1 MGSGSCCGRNLSE
14 KPAPIKLRRAAK
26 RPNNVN
32 TSGFRI
38 KPAARVVRND
48 GADGNRAQKSQIAC
62 YKASRIEAKTG
73 IAMSETLEA
82 SAAAPTTENPLLKAW
97 QTPFETPPF
106 TEIEPAH
113 FMPAFEQAFADH
125 ASEIAAIT
133 HDPAAPDFANTIT
146 ALERSGKLLSKVSAV
161 FYDLVSAHS
170 NPALLEID
178 KEVSLRMARHWN
190 PIMMN
195 AVLFGRIVA
204 LRDNRATLGLTPEQ
218 TRLLER
224 TYTRFHRSG
233 AGLDETAKARMAEIN
248 ERLAHLGTA
257 FSHHLLGDEQDWFME
272 LGEAD
277 RDGLPDS
284 FVAAARAAAEE
295 RGMAGKA
302 VITLSR
308 SFVEPFLKSS
318 TRRDLRE
325 KLFKAFVARG
335 DNGNANDN
343 NETIVEI
350 LALREESAKLLGFPT
365 FAAYRLEDSMA
376 KTPEAV
382 RGLLERVWKPAR
394 ARALAD
400 RDALQALVA
409 EEGGNFALAPWDWR
423 YYAEKLRQIRA
434 NFDDA
439 AIKPYLVLDH
449 MIEAAFDCASRLFGL
464 SFAERRDIPV
474 WHPDVRVWEVKDA
487 AGAHKALF
495 YGDYFARPSKR
506 SGAWMT
512 SLRDQQKLDGAV
524 APLIVN
530 VCNFSKGAEGQPSLL
545 SPDDARTLFH
555 EFGHGLH
562 GMLSNVTY
570 PSLSGT
576 SVFTD
581 FVELPSQL
589 YEHWQEQPQVLRQF
603 ARHYQTG
610 EPLPDDL
617 LKRFIAARKFNQ
629 GFATVEF
636 VSSALI
642 DLEFHTQP
650 ASASR
655 DVRGFERQELEKIG
669 MPAEISLRHRPTQ
682 FGHIF
687 AGDHYASG
695 YYSYMWSEV
704 MDADAFGAFEEAGD
718 IFDSGVAKRLHDDIY
733 SSGGSRDPEHAYIA
747 FRGREP
753 EPEALLR
760 RRGLVETPEAA

>member
-1 MGSGSCCGRNLSE
+1 
-14 KPAPIKLRRAAK
+14 
-26 RPNNVN
+26 
-32 TSGFRI
+32 
-38 KPAARVVRND
+38 
-48 GADGNRAQKSQIAC
+48 
-62 YKASRIEAKTG
+62 
-73 IAMSETLEA
+73 MSETLA
-82 SAAAPTTENPLLKAW
+82 TTALSNAQDNPLLRPW

-106 TEIEPAH
+106 DEIRPEH
-113 FMPAFEQAFADH
+113 FLPAFEQAFADH
-125 ASEIAAIT
+125 SAEVTAIT
-133 HDPAAPDFANTIT
+133 HDPATPDFANTIT
-146 ALERSGKLLSKVSAV
+146 ALERSGKLLSKVSSV

-170 NPALLEID
+170 NPEILAID
-178 KEVSLRMARHWN
+178 KEVSPRMARHWN

-195 AVLFGRIVA
+195 AVLFGRIA
-204 LRDNRATLGLTPEQ
+204 MLHENRKDLGLTGEEM
-218 TRLLER
+218 RLLER
-224 TYTRFHRSG
+224 TYTRFHRAG
-233 AGLDETAKARMAEIN
+233 AGLDESAKARMAEMN
-248 ERLAHLGTA
+248 ERLAHLGTG
-257 FSHHLLGDEQDWFME
+257 FSHHLLGDEQEWFME
-272 LGEAD
+272 LGEED
-277 RDGLPDS
+277 LSGLPDS
-284 FVAAARAAAEE
+284 FVASAKAAAEE

-302 VITLSR
+302 IVTLAR
-308 SFVEPFLKSS
+308 SAVETFLKTSA
-318 TRRDLRE
+318 RRDLRE
-325 KLFKAFVARG
+325 KVFKAFAARG

-350 LALREESAKLLGFPT
+350 LALREESARILGFPT
-365 FAAYRLEDSMA
+365 YAAYRLEDSMA

-394 ARALAD
+394 ERALAD
-400 RDALQALVA
+400 RDALQGLIA
-409 EEGGNFALAPWDWR
+409 EEGGNFTLAPWDWR
-423 YYAEKLRQIRA
+423 YYAEKLRQAKA

-449 MIEAAFDCASRLFGL
+449 MIEAAFDCATRLFGIT
-464 SFAERRDIPV
+464 FTERKDIPV
-474 WHPDVRVWEVKDA
+474 WHPDVRVWEVMDRDRN
-487 AGAHKALF
+487 HKALF

-512 SLRDQQKLDGAV
+512 SLRDQQKLDGAI
-524 APLIVN
+524 APLIIN
-530 VCNFSKGAEGQPSLL
+530 VCNFAKGADGAPSLL

-555 EFGHGLH
+555 ELGHGLH

-589 YEHWQEQPQVLRQF
+589 YEHWQERPEVLQRF

-617 LKRFIAARKFNQ
+617 LQRFLAARKFNQ

-636 VSSALI
+636 VSSALL

-655 DVRGFERQELEKIG
+655 DVRAFEQAELEKIG
-669 MPAEISLRHRPTQ
+669 MPAEIVLRHRPTQ

-687 AGDHYASG
+687 SGDYYASG

-718 IFDSGVAKRLHDDIY
+718 IFDPATAKRLHDDIY
-733 SSGGSRDPEHAYIA
+733 SSGGSRDPEEAYIA

-753 EPEALLR
+753 EPDALLR
-760 RRGLVETPEAA
+760 RRGLLETPEAA

>member
-1 MGSGSCCGRNLSE
+1 
-14 KPAPIKLRRAAK
+14 
-26 RPNNVN
+26 
-32 TSGFRI
+32 
-38 KPAARVVRND
+38 
-48 GADGNRAQKSQIAC
+48 
-62 YKASRIEAKTG
+62 
-73 IAMSETLEA
+73 MSESMET
-82 SAAAPTTENPLLKAW
+82 AALSQAQANPLLQAW

-106 TEIEPAH
+106 AEIAPEH
-113 FMPAFEQAFADH
+113 FLPAFEQAFADH
-125 ASEIAAIT
+125 AAEISAIER
-133 HDPAAPDFANTIT
+133 DPAAPDFANTIT
-146 ALERSGKLLSKVSAV
+146 ALERSGKLLTRVSAV

-178 KEVSLRMARHWN
+178 KEVSLRMARHWS

-195 AVLFGRIVA
+195 AALFGRIA
-204 LRDNRATLGLTPEQ
+204 RLHDTRATLGLSGEQ
-218 TRLLER
+218 LRLLER
-224 TYTRFHRSG
+224 TYTRFHRAG
-233 AGLDETAKARMAEIN
+233 AGLDESPSSGWPRSTSGWPISAPPSATICSATSRTGSWNSARPIA
-248 ERLAHLGTA
+248 AA
-257 FSHHLLGDEQDWFME
+257 C
-272 LGEAD
+272 
-277 RDGLPDS
+277 PDS
-284 FVAAARAAAEE
+284 FVASARAAAEE

-302 VITLSR
+302 IMTLSR

-325 KLFKAFVARG
+325 KVFRAFTARG

-343 NETIVEI
+343 NATIVEI
-350 LALREESAKLLGFPT
+350 LELREETAKLLGFAT
-365 FAAYRLEDSMA
+365 FAAYRLENSMA
-376 KTPEAV
+376 RTPEAV

-423 YYAEKLRQIRA
+423 YYAEKLRQVRA

-439 AIKPYLVLDH
+439 AIKPYLSLDH
-449 MIEAAFDCASRLFGL
+449 MIEAAFDCATRLFGL
-464 SFAERRDIPV
+464 SFVERRDIPV

-487 AGAHKALF
+487 AGRHKALF

-512 SLRDQQKLDGAV
+512 SLRDQQKLDGEI
-524 APLIVN
+524 APLIIN
-530 VCNFSKGAEGQPSLL
+530 VCNFSRGANGEPSLL

-650 ASASR
+650 AAASR
-655 DVRGFERQELEKIG
+655 DVGAFERAELEKIG
-669 MPAEISLRHRPTQ
+669 MPAEIALRHRPTQ

-687 AGDHYASG
+687 SGDHYASG

-704 MDADAFGAFEEAGD
+704 MDADAFGAFEEAGN
-718 IFDSGVAKRLHDDIY
+718 IFDPATAKRLHDDIY
-733 SSGGSRDPEHAYIA
+733 SSGGSRDPEDAYVA

-753 EPEALLR
+753 EPDALLR
-760 RRGLVETPEAA
+760 RRGLLATPEAA

>member
-1 MGSGSCCGRNLSE
+1 
-14 KPAPIKLRRAAK
+14 
-26 RPNNVN
+26 
-32 TSGFRI
+32 
-38 KPAARVVRND
+38 
-48 GADGNRAQKSQIAC
+48 
-62 YKASRIEAKTG
+62 
-73 IAMSETLEA
+73 MSET
-82 SAAAPTTENPLLKAW
+82 SADAHANPLLKAW
-97 QTPFETPPF
+97 QTPLETPPF
-106 TEIEPAH
+106 AEIKPEH
-113 FMPAFEQAFADH
+113 FLPAFEQAFADH
-125 ASEIAAIT
+125 SAEVAAIT
-133 HDPAAPDFANTIT
+133 HDPALPDFDNTVT

-170 NPALLEID
+170 SPAILEID
-178 KEVSLRMARHWN
+178 KEVSPRMARHWN

-195 AVLFGRIVA
+195 AVLFGRIA
-204 LRDNRATLGLTPEQ
+204 MLHEKRASLGLTGEQ
-218 TRLLER
+218 MRLLER

-233 AGLDETAKARMAEIN
+233 AGLDDAAKARMAEIN
-248 ERLAHLGTA
+248 ERLAQLGTS
-257 FSHHLLGDEQDWFME
+257 FSHHLLGDEQEWFME
-272 LGEAD
+272 LGEGD
-277 RDGLPDS
+277 RAGLSDTY
-284 FVAAARAAAEE
+284 VAAAKAAAEE
-295 RGMAGKA
+295 RGKPGKA
-302 VITLSR
+302 IVTLSR
-308 SFVEPFLKSS
+308 SSVEPFLQNSS
-318 TRRDLRE
+318 RRDLRE
-325 KLFKAFVARG
+325 KVYKAFTARG

-343 NETIVEI
+343 NATIVEI
-350 LALREESAKLLGFPT
+350 LTLREETAKILGFPT
-365 FAAYRLEDSMA
+365 YAAYRLEDSMA

-400 RDALQALVA
+400 RDALQALIT
-409 EEGGNFALAPWDWR
+409 EEGGNFTLAAWDWR
-423 YYAEKLRQIRA
+423 YYAEKLRQRRA
-434 NFDDA
+434 NFDDS

-449 MIEAAFDCASRLFGL
+449 MIEAAFDCATRLFGVT
-464 SFAERRDIPV
+464 FAERKDVPV
-474 WHPDVRVWEVKDA
+474 WHPDVRVWEVKGRD
-487 AGAHKALF
+487 GQHKALF

-512 SLRDQQKLDGAV
+512 SLRDQQKLDGDV
-524 APLIVN
+524 APLVIN
-530 VCNFSKGAEGQPSLL
+530 VCNFAKGADGAPSLL

-562 GMLSNVTY
+562 GMLSDVTY

-589 YEHWQEQPQVLRQF
+589 YEHWQERPEVLQRF

-610 EPLPDDL
+610 EALPDDL
-617 LKRFIAARKFNQ
+617 LKRFLAARKFNQ

-636 VSSALI
+636 VSSALV

-650 ASASR
+650 AAASR
-655 DVRGFERQELEKIG
+655 DVRAFEQKELEKIG

-687 AGDHYASG
+687 SGDHYASG

-718 IFDSGVAKRLHDDIY
+718 IFDPATAKRLHDDIY
-733 SSGGSRDPEHAYIA
+733 SSGGSRDPEEAYVA

-753 EPEALLR
+753 EPDALLR
-760 RRGLVETPEAA
+760 RRGLLETPEAA

>member
-1 MGSGSCCGRNLSE
+1 MSDVLESTATVS
-14 KPAPIKLRRAAK
+14 
-26 RPNNVN
+26 
-32 TSGFRI
+32 TS
-38 KPAARVVRND
+38 
-48 GADGNRAQKSQIAC
+48 
-62 YKASRIEAKTG
+62 
-73 IAMSETLEA
+73 
-82 SAAAPTTENPLLKAW
+82 ENPLLKPW

-106 TEIEPAH
+106 TEIEPKH
-113 FMPAFEQAFADH
+113 FMPAFEQAFAGH
-125 ASEIAAIT
+125 SAEIAAIT
-133 HDPAAPDFANTIT
+133 NDPAAPDFTNTIT

-204 LRDNRATLGLTPEQ
+204 LRDNSAALGLTSEE

-233 AGLDETAKARMAEIN
+233 AGLDEAAKARMAEIN

-277 RDGLPDS
+277 RGGLSDS
-284 FVAAARAAAEE
+284 FIASAKAAAEE

-302 VITLSR
+302 LMTLSR

-325 KLFKAFVARG
+325 KVFKAFTARG

-343 NETIVEI
+343 NDTIVEI

-423 YYAEKLRQIRA
+423 FYSEKLRQRRA

-439 AIKPYLVLDH
+439 AIKPYLALDH
-449 MIEAAFDCASRLFGL
+449 MIDAAFDCATRLFGL
-464 SFAERRDIPV
+464 SFAERKDIPV
-474 WHPDVRVWEVKDA
+474 WHPDVRIWEVKDA
-487 AGAHKALF
+487 KGHHKALF

-512 SLRDQQKLDGAV
+512 SLRDQQKLDGAI
-524 APLIVN
+524 APLVIN

-562 GMLSNVTY
+562 GMLSDVTY

-617 LKRFIAARKFNQ
+617 LKRFLAARKFNQ

-655 DVRGFERQELEKIG
+655 DVRAFERQELEKIG

-687 AGDHYASG
+687 SGDHYASG

-704 MDADAFGAFEEAGD
+704 MDADAFGAFEEAGN
-718 IFDSGVAKRLHDDIY
+718 IFDPAVAKRLHDDIY
-733 SSGGSRDPEHAYIA
+733 SSGGSRDPEDAYIA

-760 RRGLVETPEAA
+760 RRGLLDVPEAA

>member
-1 MGSGSCCGRNLSE
+1 
-14 KPAPIKLRRAAK
+14 
-26 RPNNVN
+26 
-32 TSGFRI
+32 
-38 KPAARVVRND
+38 
-48 GADGNRAQKSQIAC
+48 
-62 YKASRIEAKTG
+62 
-73 IAMSETLEA
+73 MSEA
-82 SAAAPTTENPLLKAW
+82 SAEVQTNPLLKAW
-97 QTPFETPPF
+97 QTPLETPPF
-106 TEIEPAH
+106 AEIKPEH
-113 FMPAFEQAFADH
+113 FLPAFEQAFADH
-125 ASEIAAIT
+125 SAEVAAIT
-133 HDPAAPDFANTIT
+133 HDPALPDFDNTIT

-170 NPALLEID
+170 SPAILEID
-178 KEVSLRMARHWN
+178 KEISPRMARHWN

-195 AVLFGRIVA
+195 AVLFGRIA
-204 LRDNRATLGLTPEQ
+204 MLHEKRASLGLTGEQ
-218 TRLLER
+218 MRLLER
-224 TYTRFHRSG
+224 TYTRFRRSG
-233 AGLDETAKARMAEIN
+233 AGLDDAAKARMAEIN
-248 ERLAHLGTA
+248 ERLAHLGTS
-257 FSHHLLGDEQDWFME
+257 FSHHLLGDEQEWFME
-272 LGEAD
+272 LGEGD
-277 RDGLPDS
+277 RAGLSDT
-284 FVAAARAAAEE
+284 FVAAAKAAAEE

-302 VITLSR
+302 IVTLSR
-308 SFVEPFLKSS
+308 SSVEPFLQSS
-318 TRRDLRE
+318 SRRDLRE
-325 KLFKAFVARG
+325 KVYKAFTARG

-343 NETIVEI
+343 NATIVEI
-350 LALREESAKLLGFPT
+350 LRLREETAKILGFPT
-365 FAAYRLEDSMA
+365 YAAYRLEDSMA

-400 RDALQALVA
+400 RDALQALIT
-409 EEGGNFALAPWDWR
+409 EEGGNFTLAAWDWR
-423 YYAEKLRQIRA
+423 YYAEKLRQAKA
-434 NFDDA
+434 NFDDS

-449 MIEAAFDCASRLFGL
+449 MIEAAFDCATRLFGVT
-464 SFAERRDIPV
+464 FAERKDVPV
-474 WHPDVRVWEVKDA
+474 WHPDVRVWEVKGRD
-487 AGAHKALF
+487 GQHKALF

-512 SLRDQQKLDGAV
+512 SLRDQQKLDGDV
-524 APLIVN
+524 APLVIN
-530 VCNFSKGAEGQPSLL
+530 VCNFAKGADGAPSLL

-589 YEHWQEQPQVLRQF
+589 YEHWQERPEVLQRF

-610 EPLPDDL
+610 EALPDDL
-617 LKRFIAARKFNQ
+617 LKRFLAARKFNQ

-636 VSSALI
+636 VSSALV

-650 ASASR
+650 AAASW
-655 DVRGFERQELEKIG
+655 DVRAFEQKELEKIG

-687 AGDHYASG
+687 SGDHYASG

-718 IFDSGVAKRLHDDIY
+718 IFDPATAKRLLDDIY
-733 SSGGSRDPEHAYIA
+733 SSGGSRDPEEAYVA

-753 EPEALLR
+753 EPDALLR
-760 RRGLVETPEAA
+760 RRGLLETPEAA

>member
-1 MGSGSCCGRNLSE
+1 MSDTPQT
-14 KPAPIKLRRAAK
+14 PAP
-26 RPNNVN
+26 P
-32 TSGFRI
+32 
-38 KPAARVVRND
+38 
-48 GADGNRAQKSQIAC
+48 
-62 YKASRIEAKTG
+62 EAG
-73 IAMSETLEA
+73 
-82 SAAAPTTENPLLKAW
+82 ENPLLKPW

-106 TEIEPAH
+106 SEIEPQH
-113 FMPAFEQAFADH
+113 FLPAFEQAFVDH
-125 ASEIAAIT
+125 AAEITAIT
-133 HDPAAPDFANTIT
+133 HDPSLPDFANTIT
-146 ALERSGKLLSKVSAV
+146 ALERSGKLLSRVSAV

-170 NPALLEID
+170 NPAILEID
-178 KEVSLRMARHWN
+178 TEVSLRMARHWN

-195 AVLFGRIVA
+195 AVLFGRIA
-204 LRDNRATLGLTPEQ
+204 MLHEKRATLGLTGEQ
-218 TRLLER
+218 LRLLER
-224 TYTRFHRSG
+224 TYTNFHRAG
-233 AGLDETAKARMAEIN
+233 AGLDEAAKKRRAEIN
-248 ERLAHLGTA
+248 ERLAQLGTS
-257 FSHHLLGDEQDWFME
+257 FSHHLLGDEQEWFME
-272 LGEAD
+272 LGEDD
-277 RDGLPDS
+277 RAGLPDA
-284 FVAAARAAAEE
+284 FVASAKAAAEE

-302 VITLSR
+302 IVTLSR
-308 SFVEPFLKSS
+308 SSVEPFLKSS
-318 TRRDLRE
+318 SRRDLRE
-325 KLFKAFVARG
+325 KVYRAFTARG

-343 NETIVEI
+343 NATIVEI
-350 LALREESAKLLGFPT
+350 LALREEAAKIMGFPT
-365 FAAYRLEDSMA
+365 YAAYRLEDSMA

-400 RDALQALVA
+400 RDALQELIA
-409 EEGGNFALAPWDWR
+409 EEGGNFTLAPWDWR
-423 YYAEKLRQIRA
+423 YYAEILRQRRA
-434 NFDDA
+434 NFDEA

-449 MIEAAFDCASRLFGL
+449 MIEAAFDCATRLFGVTFSEL
-464 SFAERRDIPV
+464 KDVPV
-474 WHPDVRVWEVKDA
+474 WHPDVRVWEVKGPD
-487 AGAHKALF
+487 GKHKALF

-512 SLRDQQKLDGAV
+512 SLRDQQKLDGEI
-524 APLIVN
+524 APLIIN
-530 VCNFSKGAEGQPSLL
+530 VCNFAKGADGQPSLL

-603 ARHYQTG
+603 AKHYETG

-617 LKRFIAARKFNQ
+617 LQRFLAARKFNQ

-655 DVRGFERQELEKIG
+655 DIGAFEKAELEKIG
-669 MPAEISLRHRPTQ
+669 MPAEIALRHRPTQ

-687 AGDHYASG
+687 SGDHYASG

-718 IFDSGVAKRLHDDIY
+718 IFDPATAKRLHDDIY
-733 SSGGSRDPEHAYIA
+733 SSGGSREPEEAYVA

-753 EPEALLR
+753 EADALLR
-760 RRGLVETPEAA
+760 RRGLLETPEAA